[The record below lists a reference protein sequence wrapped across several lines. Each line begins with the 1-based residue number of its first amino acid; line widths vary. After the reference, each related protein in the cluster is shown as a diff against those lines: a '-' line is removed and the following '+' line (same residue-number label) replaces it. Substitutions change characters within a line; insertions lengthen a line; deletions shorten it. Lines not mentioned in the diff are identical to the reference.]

1 LSGCLVPF
9 DAREAITLKVA
20 AAIAGKSEG
29 TIKNWCLNH
38 GIGRRIGGVWAVSR
52 VALAMFLDGDHRALA
67 AYLGGDREGRLVVI
81 YFERAGLRRGA
92 ATMLAQPTKSAKSAI
107 SAISA

>member
-1 LSGCLVPF
+1 MSGCLTPF

-38 GIGRRIGGVWAVSR
+38 GIGRRIGGAWAVSR
-52 VALAMFLDGDHRALA
+52 VALAMFLDGAHKALK
-67 AYLGGDREGRLVVI
+67 AYLDGDREGESVVI
-81 YFERAGLRRGA
+81 YFERIGLR
-92 ATMLAQPTKSAKSAI
+92 PTRQQ
-107 SAISA
+107 